1 MAKPVVY
8 GPAYSTF
15 TRTVRLALEEKGAD
29 YDLVEVDTI
38 KRLAPDGGPGPGR
51 SPEHLARHPFGK
63 VPAFE
68 HDGFALYETDAI
80 IRYVN
85 EAFPGTDLVPADIR
99 SRARMTQAINVIAGY
114 GYPSL
119 ITQIFV
125 QRAVMPIMGKTSDEG
140 AIAAALPQA
149 ETSLK
154 ALEQLIGGNSYLAGD
169 RLSLADLLLIP
180 IYDYVRQT
188 PEGEKLLQ
196 ATPNLRRWWDEVRT
210 RPTVEKTKPKL
221 G

>member
-15 TRTVRLALEEKGAD
+15 ARTVRLALEEKGVD
-29 YDLVEVDTI
+29 YDLVEIDL
-38 KRLAPDGGPGPGR
+38 LAGAVQT
-51 SPEHLARHPFGK
+51 PEYLARHPFAK

-80 IRYVN
+80 TRYVN
-85 EAFPGTDLVPADIR
+85 EAFAGTELAPSDPKG
-99 SRARMTQAINVIAGY
+99 RARMAQAINVIGNY

-119 ITQIFV
+119 ITAIFL
-125 QRAVMPIMGKTSDEG
+125 QRALMPMLGQASDE
-140 AIAAALPQA
+140 AVIAAALPKA
-149 ETSLK
+149 ETTLD
-154 ALEQLIGGNSYLAGD
+154 ALEQLIDGNPYLAGD

-180 IYDYVRQT
+180 IYDYVAQI
-188 PEGEKLLQ
+188 PDGQKLLE
-196 ATPNLRRWWDEVRT
+196 ARPNLRRWWQRVQT
-210 RPTVEKTKPKL
+210 RPSVARTKPQL

>member
-1 MAKPVVY
+1 MAKPVIY
-8 GPAYSTF
+8 GPGYSTF
-15 TRTVRLALEEKGAD
+15 ARTVRLALEEKGAD
-29 YDLVEVDTI
+29 YDLVEVD
-38 KRLAPDGGPGPGR
+38 LLSGAGQ
-51 SPEHLARHPFGK
+51 SAEHLARHPFGK

-80 IRYVN
+80 VRYVD
-85 EAFPGTDLVPADIR
+85 ESFPGTDLVPADAR
-99 SRARMTQAINVIAGY
+99 SRARMNQAMSVLASY
-114 GYPSL
+114 AYPCL
-119 ITQIFV
+119 IGQIFM
-125 QRAVMPIMGKTSDEG
+125 QRAVMPMIGNASDEA
-140 AIAAALPQA
+140 AIAAALPNA
-149 ETSLK
+149 ETALG
-154 ALEQLIGGNSYLAGD
+154 ALEQLIDRNRYLAGE

-210 RPTVEKTKPKL
+210 RPSVEKTRPAL

>member
-8 GPAYSTF
+8 GPAYSTYA
-15 TRTVRLALEEKGAD
+15 RTVRLVLEEKGVD
-29 YDLVEVDTI
+29 YDLVEVDLLQGQTQT
-38 KRLAPDGGPGPGR
+38 
-51 SPEHLARHPFGK
+51 PEHLARHPFGK

-80 IRYVN
+80 ARYVN
-85 EAFPGTDLVPADIR
+85 ETFPGSDLVPTDVR
-99 SRARMTQAINVIAGY
+99 SRARMAQAMSIIGGY
-114 GYPSL
+114 AYPCM
-119 ITQIFV
+119 ITQIFI
-125 QRAVMPIMGKTSDEG
+125 QRAVMPMMGNPSDEG
-140 AIAAALPQA
+140 AIAAALPKA
-149 ETSLK
+149 ETCLK
-154 ALEQLIGGNSYLAGD
+154 ALEQLIDGNRYLAGD

-210 RPTVEKTKPKL
+210 RPTVEKTRPTL

>member
-1 MAKPVVY
+1 MAKPVIY
-8 GPAYSTF
+8 GPGYSTF
-15 TRTVRLALEEKGAD
+15 ARTVRLALEEKGAD
-29 YDLVEVDTI
+29 YDLVEVD
-38 KRLAPDGGPGPGR
+38 LLSGAGQ
-51 SPEHLARHPFGK
+51 SAEHLARHPFGK

-80 IRYVN
+80 VRYVD
-85 EAFPGTDLVPADIR
+85 ESFPGTDLVPADAR
-99 SRARMTQAINVIAGY
+99 SRARMNQAMSVLASY
-114 GYPSL
+114 AYPCL
-119 ITQIFV
+119 IGQIFM
-125 QRAVMPIMGKTSDEG
+125 QRAVMPIIGNASDEA
-140 AIAAALPQA
+140 AIAAALPNA
-149 ETSLK
+149 ETALG
-154 ALEQLIGGNSYLAGD
+154 ALEQLIDGNRYLAGE

>member
-8 GPAYSTF
+8 GPSYSTYV
-15 TRTVRLALEEKGAD
+15 RTARLALEEKGAD
-29 YDLVEVDTI
+29 YDLVEVDLI
-38 KRLAPDGGPGPGR
+38 KGASQ

-68 HDGFALYETDAI
+68 HEGFALYETDAI
-80 IRYVN
+80 TRYVN
-85 EAFPGTDLVPADIR
+85 EAFAGADLVPADAR
-99 SRARMTQAINVIAGY
+99 GRARMTQAINVISAY
-114 GYPSL
+114 GYPAL
-119 ITQIFV
+119 ITAIFI
-125 QRAVMPIMGKTSDEG
+125 QRALMPMMGNAADEG
-140 AIAAALPQA
+140 AIAAALPKA

-154 ALEQLIGGNSYLAGD
+154 ALEQLIDGNRYLAGD

-188 PEGEKLLQ
+188 PEGGRLLE

-210 RPTVEKTKPKL
+210 RPSVEKTRPAL